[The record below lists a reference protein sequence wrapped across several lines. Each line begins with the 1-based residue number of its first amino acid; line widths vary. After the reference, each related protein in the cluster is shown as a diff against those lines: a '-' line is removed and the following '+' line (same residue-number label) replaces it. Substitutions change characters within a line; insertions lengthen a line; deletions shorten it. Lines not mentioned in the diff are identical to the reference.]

1 MLTQVG
7 VGVFLLVDKSP
18 ELSPGHCEGIGR
30 LSLLLLL
37 LLTAGTSRGQPVLTL
52 PPAHT

>member
-7 VGVFLLVDKSP
+7 VDVLLLLDKSP
-18 ELSPGHCEGIGR
+18 ELSPGHCEGVGR
-30 LSLLLLL
+30 LSVLL
-37 LLTAGTSRGQPVLTL
+37 LLTAGASRGQPVLTL